1 MIYQEQL
8 AKKIQALPD
17 PLARLVDLFVD
28 FLLLRYRQI
37 AVTDDLPVELLTQVA
52 AKGGA
57 FAWLNDPAED
67 GLYSDDDGEP
77 V

>member
-28 FLLLRYRQI
+28 FLLLRYRQS
-37 AVTDDLPVELLTQVA
+37 AVDDDLNIELLMQIA

-57 FAWLNDPAED
+57 FDWLNEPTED
-67 GLYSDDDGEP
+67 GIYSDADGEP

>member
-8 AKKIQALPD
+8 AKKIQTLPD

-28 FLLLRYRQI
+28 FLLLRYRQGE
-37 AVTDDLPVELLTQVA
+37 VNELNTQLLTQIA

-57 FAWLNDPAED
+57 FDWLKDPAED
-67 GLYSDDDGEP
+67 GIYSDADGEP

>member
-1 MIYQEQL
+1 MHDVRANCSSTL
-8 AKKIQALPD
+8 DNLTKIGMQFRSA
-17 PLARLVDLFVD
+17 ARDVK
-28 FLLLRYRQI
+28 LRYRQT

>member
-28 FLLLRYRQI
+28 FLLLRYRQGD
-37 AVTDDLPVELLTQVA
+37 VEDLNPELLTQIA

-57 FAWLNDPAED
+57 FDWLKDSAED
-67 GLYSDDDGEP
+67 GIYSDADGEP